1 MRTILVIE
9 DNPLHSKLFSEIL
22 VRHGYRVLRALDGAE
37 GLALARH
44 EPPDLMKIDVEGGEV
59 EVLQGAAQTIC
70 KYGPIILVETHRP
83 EFHTAVEE
91 ILTIMRRDL
100 GLPVPAQVS
109 VFVYDSRAAFRS
121 GLIDEG
127 YVAADRV
134 DEIASFAA
142 GLARP
147 GRVLLHS
154 RATRGRTEWRRLIAH
169 ELTHVVEFA
178 LAGGDGRADQ
188 WLAEGLSERVAFD
201 VLERLGDDTL
211 ADRRARALSGTRRH
225 PGYAAG
231 RLDLV
236 ALGSPREFTL
246 RHQRDGSL
254 ETYQLSFLMADYL
267 VQRHGMSTV
276 LDYFR
281 NCREMERDRA
291 FLKTFGQPV
300 QQFEGEVLGY
310 LHGLAAAS

>member
-1 MRTILVIE
+1 MLRIDRRLPLVV
-9 DNPLHSKLFSEIL
+9 LLFVS
-22 VRHGYRVLRALDGAE
+22 AC
-37 GLALARH
+37 
-44 EPPDLMKIDVEGGEV
+44 
-59 EVLQGAAQTIC
+59 GAAKVPPTAPVAVAPATTLDVPAV
-70 KYGPIILVETHRP
+70 YRP
-83 EFHTAVEE
+83 AVEE

-100 GLPVPAQVS
+100 GLPLPADVH
-109 VFVYDSRAAFRS
+109 VFVYDSRAAFRT

-127 YVAADRV
+127 YVAPDRV
-134 DEIASFAA
+134 NEIASFAA

-169 ELTHVVEFA
+169 ELTHVVEFG

-188 WLAEGLSERVAFD
+188 WLAEGLAERVAFE
-201 VLERLGDDTL
+201 VLERLGDDAL
-211 ADRRARALSGTRRH
+211 AARRTRALSGARKH
-225 PGYAAG
+225 PGFAIG
-231 RLDLV
+231 RLDLA

-267 VQRHGMSTV
+267 VQRHGMNTV

-281 NCREMERDRA
+281 NCREMDRDRA
-291 FLKTFGQPV
+291 FARTFGQSIR
-300 QQFEGEVLGY
+300 QFEIEVLAY
-310 LHGLAAAS
+310 LHGLAEANQS